1 MPNDDHSELA
11 NPAPVPPLVQKMI
24 AFGIPSTRC
33 AWTLVCPPFC
43 LMLTPDVAHTVA
55 VAEAIHVCVTGFNA
69 PTIVL
74 PPAFSDVATSC
85 HRLVAAS
92 PPRLVNLPAMAIVM
106 SPGPLVI
113 VTAGV
118 VELLVAVVPF

>member
-11 NPAPVPPLVQKMI
+11 TPEPVPPLVQKMI
-24 AFGIPSTRC
+24 AFGTPSTRC

-55 VAEAIHVCVTGFNA
+55 AAEAVHVCVTGANA
-69 PTIVL
+69 PAIVL
-74 PPAFSDVATSC
+74 PPAFSDVATLC

-92 PPRLVNLPAMAIVM
+92 APKLVSLPAMAIVM

-113 VTAGV
+113 VTAGA
-118 VELLVAVVPF
+118 VELPVAEVPV